1 MRHIGV
7 GVYDEVL
14 LFHRQPIM
22 KTARLSLIAMLAA
35 AAAFGSDIDR
45 LAADLER
52 ALGKGTVEVH
62 RKPSAASSPAGAIVD
77 AMNRERAEYGLPPL
91 RLNPKLSQ
99 AAQDRITD
107 MFDQRY
113 FAHVAPDGTQP
124 FVWLARHGYAYRAA
138 GENLAVGY
146 GTARRVVGGWM
157 NSPGHRANILGSGFD
172 EVGVAIAPGAP
183 LRGYA
188 GPTIVAIYA
197 SR

>member
-1 MRHIGV
+1 
-7 GVYDEVL
+7 
-14 LFHRQPIM
+14 M
-22 KTARLSLIAMLAA
+22 KTVRLALIAMLAA
-35 AAAFGSDIDR
+35 GAGFGSDIDR

-52 ALGKGTVEVH
+52 ALGKGSVEVH
-62 RKPSAASSPAGAIVD
+62 RDRRDVGGSAISNPATALVD
-77 AMNRERAEYGLPPL
+77 AMNREREEHGLQPL
-91 RLNPKLSQ
+91 RLNEKLSL

-124 FVWLARHGYAYRAA
+124 FVWLARHGYSYRRA

-146 GTARRVVGGWM
+146 GTAGRVVGGWM
-157 NSPGHRANILGSGFD
+157 GSPGHRANILGTGFD
-172 EVGVAIAPGAP
+172 EVGIAIASGAP

>member
-1 MRHIGV
+1 
-7 GVYDEVL
+7 VYDEL
-14 LFHRQPIM
+14 PLFHRQPIM
-22 KTARLSLIAMLAA
+22 KTARFALIAMLAA
-35 AAAFGSDIDR
+35 ATAFGSDIDR

-62 RKPSAASSPAGAIVD
+62 RKAPVSTPSDAIVA
-77 AMNRERAEYGLPPL
+77 AMNRERAAYGLPPL
-91 RLNPKLSQ
+91 RLNSKLSL

-124 FVWLARHGYAYRAA
+124 FVWLARHGYAYRTA

-146 GTARRVVGGWM
+146 GTAGRVVGGWM

-172 EVGVAIAPGAP
+172 EVGVAIASGAP

>member
-1 MRHIGV
+1 M
-7 GVYDEVL
+7 GVYDGVP

-22 KTARLSLIAMLAA
+22 KTARLALIAMLAA
-35 AAAFGSDIDR
+35 TTAIASDMQR

-52 ALGKGTVEVH
+52 ALGKGSVEV
-62 RKPSAASSPAGAIVD
+62 RGSSSASNASPTAAIVE
-77 AMNRERAEYGLPPL
+77 AMNRERAGYGLPPL
-91 RLNPKLSQ
+91 RLNEKLSL

-107 MFDQRY
+107 MFEQRY

-124 FVWLARHGYAYRAA
+124 FVWLARHGYSYRTA

-146 GTARRVVGGWM
+146 GTAGRVVGGWM

-172 EVGVAIAPGAP
+172 EVGIAVAPGAP

>member
-1 MRHIGV
+1 
-7 GVYDEVL
+7 
-14 LFHRQPIM
+14 M
-22 KTARLSLIAMLAA
+22 KTARFALIAMLAA
-35 AAAFGSDIDR
+35 ATASGSDIDR

-52 ALGKGTVEVH
+52 ALGKGSVEVH
-62 RKPSAASSPAGAIVD
+62 RDRRDVRDRAIAHPVTAIVD
-77 AMNRERAEYGLPPL
+77 AMNRERAGYGLPPL
-91 RLNPKLSQ
+91 RLNERLSL

-124 FVWLARHGYAYRAA
+124 FVWLARHGYSYRRA

-146 GTARRVVGGWM
+146 GTAGRVVGGWM
-157 NSPGHRANILGSGFD
+157 SSPGHRANILGSGFD
-172 EVGVAIAPGAP
+172 EVGIAIAPGAP

>member
-1 MRHIGV
+1 
-7 GVYDEVL
+7 
-14 LFHRQPIM
+14 M
-22 KTARLSLIAMLAA
+22 KTARLALIAMLAA
-35 AAAFGSDIDR
+35 TTAIASDMHR

-52 ALGKGTVEVH
+52 ALGKGKVEV
-62 RKPSAASSPAGAIVD
+62 RGASARTASPTAAIVD
-77 AMNRERAEYGLPPL
+77 AMNRERAGYGLPPL
-91 RLNPKLSQ
+91 RLNQKLSL

-124 FVWLARHGYAYRAA
+124 FVWLARHGYSYRTA

-146 GTARRVVGGWM
+146 GTAGRVVGGWM
-157 NSPGHRANILGSGFD
+157 GSPGHRANILGSGFD
-172 EVGVAIAPGAP
+172 EVGIAVAPGAP

>member
-1 MRHIGV
+1 
-7 GVYDEVL
+7 
-14 LFHRQPIM
+14 M
-22 KTARLSLIAMLAA
+22 KTARFALIAMLAA
-35 AAAFGSDIDR
+35 ATASGSDIDR

-52 ALGKGTVEVH
+52 ALGRGSVEV
-62 RKPSAASSPAGAIVD
+62 RRERRDTRASASNPATAIVE
-77 AMNRERAEYGLPPL
+77 AMNRERAGYGLPPL
-91 RLNPKLSQ
+91 RLNESLSL

-124 FVWLARHGYAYRAA
+124 FVWLARHGYSYRRA

-146 GTARRVVGGWM
+146 GTAGRVVGGWM
-157 NSPGHRANILGSGFD
+157 SSPGHRANILGSGFD
-172 EVGVAIAPGAP
+172 EVGIAIAPGAP